1 MATFLH
7 TFVTSFL
14 TYGIIFCIIVPSNAD
29 LLNDEFE
36 KWIKEI
42 GKNYSNEDEKLKR
55 FAIFKSNY
63 QFINSSNNNPE
74 QTFKL
79 GLNKYAD
86 LTNQEFR
93 ALLAGFIPR
102 TGKQPS
108 TPFRYENVMPPS
120 SIDWRS
126 RGAVTSVKD
135 QGKCGSCWAFVTADA
150 IEGIT
155 KITKGILP
163 TLSEQELIDC
173 VSECKGCNGGRPDTA
188 FKWVTKNGGLTNEAD
203 YPYKANNGIC
213 DATKVKD
220 FAAAITGYENV
231 PSGNETA
238 LMNAV
243 ANQPV
248 TVAIDSAGLFFQFY
262 QSGIFRGPCGKNLD
276 HVMTVVGYGGDG
288 LNKYWIVRNSW
299 GTSWGENG
307 YVRIWKDS
315 GLGPGVC
322 GITLVSSYPVAD

>member
-1 MATFLH
+1 MATIFH
-7 TFVTSFL
+7 SFVASFL
-14 TYGIIFCIIVPSNAD
+14 TYGLIFCIIVPSNAD

-36 KWIKEI
+36 RWIKES
-42 GKNYSNEDEKLKR
+42 GKKYINEDEKLKR

-63 QFINSSNNNPE
+63 QFINSSNNNLE

-93 ALLAGFIPR
+93 ALLAGFIPS
-102 TGKQPS
+102 TDKQPS
-108 TPFRYENVMPPS
+108 TPFRYKNVMPPS
-120 SIDWRS
+120 SIDWRT
-126 RGAVTSVKD
+126 RGAVTPVKD

-155 KITKGILP
+155 KITKGTLP

-173 VSECKGCNGGRPDTA
+173 VNECQGCSGGRPDTA
-188 FKWVTKNGGLTNEAD
+188 FKWVTKNGGITAKAD
-203 YPYKANNGIC
+203 YPYKAENGIC

-220 FAAAITGYENV
+220 FAAAITGYEDV

-276 HVMTVVGYGGDG
+276 HVMTAVGYGGDG

-315 GLGPGVC
+315 GLRSGVC
-322 GITLVSSYPVAD
+322 GITLVASYPVVD